1 MFCLQRFSE
10 KHVFLENKKY
20 LLDNKNEKWKTYLY
34 KSLGDASFLGNM
46 FWKKT
51 VSSCVV
57 GNKNIYIKNK
67 NMGKNQKNLDA
78 DRMRIGANCQIA
90 KKLEDTRRTLIQTM
104 GQIKETLRS
113 WGTEKPH
120 W

>member
-1 MFCLQRFSE
+1 MKIG
-10 KHVFLENKKY
+10 KHIFTKVWGTHHFWEICFERKQVRLV
-20 LLDNKNEKWKTYLY
+20 LLGTKIYT
-34 KSLGDASFLGNM
+34 
-46 FWKKT
+46 
-51 VSSCVV
+51 
-57 GNKNIYIKNK
+57 YIKNK

-120 W
+120 